1 MTSLMT
7 SLMTSDCPSHQVEL
21 IDLSKAGFPI
31 EGGEGLGAYQPM
43 HRYAVAVVG
52 AILSANMTVKRLKLN
67 PGGATE
73 GGAVLE
79 HIHRARK
86 STLAILDVTGIEL
99 GDRGG
104 ANFFESFSLAGK
116 SSFLSSLHLG
126 SNKLT
131 DQAVGPLLVE
141 TLRSDG

>member
-7 SLMTSDCPSHQVEL
+7 SLMTSDCHSHQVEL

-52 AILSANMTVKRLKLN
+52 AILGANMTVKRLKLN

-104 ANFFESFSLAGK
+104 AKFFESLLAGK

>member
-1 MTSLMT
+1 MT

-52 AILSANMTVKRLKLN
+52 AILGANMTVKRLKLN
-67 PGGATE
+67 TGGATE

>member
-1 MTSLMT
+1 MS
-7 SLMTSDCPSHQVEL
+7 SDGCSPQVEL

-52 AILSANMTVKRLKLN
+52 AILGANMTVKRLKLN

-104 ANFFESFSLAGK
+104 AKFFESLLTGK
-116 SSFLSSLHLG
+116 SSFLTSLHLG